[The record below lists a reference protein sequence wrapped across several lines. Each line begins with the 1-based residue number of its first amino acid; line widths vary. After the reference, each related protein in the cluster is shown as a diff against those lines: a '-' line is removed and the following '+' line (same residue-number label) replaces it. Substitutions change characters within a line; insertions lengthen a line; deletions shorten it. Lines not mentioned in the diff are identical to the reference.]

1 LPLFLHKRCNF
12 LRLAYVT
19 VLKRAAE
26 RSKAMK
32 TKILFASVVLLSL
45 APMAAEAFP
54 RFWPAVTF
62 YYIPY

>member
-45 APMAAEAFP
+45 APMAAEA
-54 RFWPAVTF
+54 RGFWGVVLF
-62 YYIPY
+62 GYGY